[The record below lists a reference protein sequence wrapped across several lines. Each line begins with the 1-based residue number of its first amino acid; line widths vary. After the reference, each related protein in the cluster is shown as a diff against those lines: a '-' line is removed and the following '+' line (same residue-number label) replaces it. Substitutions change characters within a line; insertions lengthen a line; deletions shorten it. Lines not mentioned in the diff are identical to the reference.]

1 MIYNLSK
8 PKLLR
13 TAVQLPSSKSIANR
27 TLIISSLCGTR
38 VSELGHIKGCDDTD
52 VLMHAISNLGSQ
64 HVFDIGAAGTAMRFL
79 TARLAITPGEHV
91 ITGSKRMQQRPIAL
105 LVNALRELGA
115 DITYVRQEGFP
126 PLSIKGKSLSGGCIT
141 LEGNVSSQYISALLL
156 IAPTL
161 QQGLTLKLTGT
172 IISRPYIDM
181 TLKLMQ
187 QWGADAGW
195 CNDDT
200 IIVKPQPYVQPAK
213 PSIERDWSAA
223 AFWLEITALY
233 NLCTDKP
240 HDASVLLRELTRQD
254 SQQGDSRAAAYF
266 EQLGVQVASSEGGMI
281 CSNSGQRAAK
291 FEYDFTSTPDLAQA
305 VIVTCCLLN
314 TRFRISGLQ
323 SLRIKETDRIAALQK
338 ELRKLG
344 YIIKEEEA
352 GTLIWDGQRC
362 TEADSP
368 VIDTYYDH
376 RMAMA
381 FAPVALALGNIK
393 INEPMVVT
401 KSYPTF
407 WQDLE
412 ACGFTITSLQ

>member
-1 MIYNLSK
+1 MIYSLSK
-8 PKLLR
+8 PQQLH

-27 TLIISSLCGTR
+27 TLIISSLCGIHP
-38 VSELGHIKGCDDTD
+38 SELGHIQGCDDTD
-52 VLMHAISNLGSQ
+52 VLMHAICNLGSQ
-64 HVFDIGAAGTAMRFL
+64 HIFDIGAAGTAMRFL
-79 TARLAITPGEHV
+79 TARLAITPGEHI

-105 LVNALRELGA
+105 LVNALRQLGA
-115 DITYVRQEGFP
+115 DITYVQQEGFP
-126 PLSIKGKSLSGGCIT
+126 PLSIKGKTLSGGSIT

-195 CNDDT
+195 CSDDT
-200 IIVKPQPYVQPAK
+200 ISVKPQPYAKPAK

-240 HDASVLLRELTRQD
+240 HDASVLLRKLTRQD
-254 SQQGDSRAAAYF
+254 SLQGDSLAAAYF
-266 EQLGVQVASSEGGMI
+266 EQLGVQVESCEDGTM
-281 CSNSGQRAAK
+281 CSNSGLRAAK
-291 FEYDFTSTPDLAQA
+291 FEYDFTSTPDLAQT
-305 VIVTCCLLN
+305 VIVTCCLLG
-314 TRFRISGLQ
+314 THFRISGLQ
-323 SLRIKETDRIAALQK
+323 SLRIKETDRIAALQT

-352 GTLIWDGQRC
+352 GTLVWDGQRC
-362 TEADSP
+362 TAENNP
-368 VIDTYYDH
+368 VIDTYDDH

-381 FAPVALALGNIK
+381 FAPAALALGSIK

-412 ACGFTITSLQ
+412 ACGFTIAKQQ